1 MALHHAAAHVM
12 GAGLLDAE
20 LPPLAV
26 FPRGALE
33 GQGNGSHQGAGFV
46 LAGALGHQRGDFLG
60 GTNAFLVLGGID
72 QQAEFGAGWSCGTW
86 KHFVGLLFWDNITQM
101 HAGKLQA
108 IGESLGVIIPA
119 AAIRELGW
127 QKGDYIAVEVNG
139 DEVTLHNVKALNV
152 RFSSPDGRGRNGR
165 EPVAS
170 RD

>member
-1 MALHHAAAHVM
+1 M
-12 GAGLLDAE
+12 
-20 LPPLAV
+20 
-26 FPRGALE
+26 
-33 GQGNGSHQGAGFV
+33 
-46 LAGALGHQRGDFLG
+46 
-60 GTNAFLVLGGID
+60 
-72 QQAEFGAGWSCGTW
+72 
-86 KHFVGLLFWDNITQM
+86 GLLFWDNITQM